1 MQFKKCKHCNAVI
14 NVMNENSLKNCD
26 LTCCNEKM
34 EPIIP
39 NSEECAVEKHLPTYQ
54 IKNDKLIVQVN
65 HVMEEEHFI
74 SFIGLV
80 TEDKEFIAS
89 LNKKDSPIVEFPYEK
104 GAIIYAY
111 CNKHGLW
118 KTKVS

>member
-14 NVMNENSLKNCD
+14 KVVNDCFCDNCGII
-26 LTCCNEKM
+26 CCNEKM
-34 EPIIP
+34 ESIIP

-54 IKNDKLIVQVN
+54 IDNDKLIVRVN

-74 SFIGLV
+74 SCIGLV
-80 TEDKEFIAS
+80 TKNQEIMVQFSK
-89 LNKKDSPIVEFPYEK
+89 NDSPIAEFPYEK
-104 GAIIYAY
+104 GSTIYAY

-118 KTKVS
+118 KTEVL